1 MNATYYF
8 NAYYPKE
15 GGMTDMKQSITSI
28 NGRYNTTITQ
38 NELMVCS
45 QIVDTSADNFTAAP
59 VPLIMK
65 HALAALR
72 FQFQSNSRYP
82 KYVQS
87 FALNNVESVGLST
100 SGVIKYSSG
109 DINIADWTTSNSIA
123 GEIYAW
129 QHPEA
134 GFPFTKTNK
143 ATAYLAAE
151 DTKVGNLF
159 TENDGYVLIIPQKY
173 SGGTKINFAIDD
185 KDFEVD
191 LPQKDFLP
199 GYRYTYLINIT
210 GGEKVTLEC
219 VAQPWDLVETTN
231 EFSTVVS
238 VLEEDR
244 INWTAG
250 SHYDNDADPNNDAQ
264 IVLWDDINNPAEFSF
279 KIAHPLGGTWHAVL
293 RTISGATDAFEL
305 RDTEGNIKMDGAVG
319 EEVTLRVCAKREN
332 TTTVSNVAELMF
344 VVRSSGH
351 ILPVDMITVL
361 GEGQN
366 YKIVQ
371 NINK

>member
-1 MNATYYF
+1 LT
-8 NAYYPKE
+8 
-15 GGMTDMKQSITSI
+15 
-28 NGRYNTTITQ
+28 
-38 NELMVCS
+38 
-45 QIVDTSADNFTAAP
+45 
-59 VPLIMK
+59 
-65 HALAALR
+65 
-72 FQFQSNSRYP
+72 
-82 KYVQS
+82 
-87 FALNNVESVGLST
+87 
-100 SGVIKYSSG
+100 
-109 DINIADWTTSNSIA
+109 
-123 GEIYAW
+123 
-129 QHPEA
+129 
-134 GFPFTKTNK
+134 
-143 ATAYLAAE
+143 
-151 DTKVGNLF
+151 
-159 TENDGYVLIIPQKY
+159 IPQTY
-173 SGGTKINFAIDD
+173 NGGTKMSFTIDGE
-185 KDFEVD
+185 DFEVE
-191 LPQKDFLP
+191 LPKKDFLP
-199 GYRYTYLINIT
+199 GTKYTYLIKVT
-210 GGEKVTLEC
+210 DGEEVTLEC

-250 SHYDNDADPNNDAQ
+250 SHYDNDADPNNNEQ

-351 ILPVDMITVL
+351 ILPVDMITIL